1 MQDKELYDSF
11 SVLDRVTPPA
21 GVKERLLRER
31 ILKQKETP
39 VNDSHSE
46 LSVFSIIED
55 KRLDIQAPMQGEGP
69 AQKETSDTPAPLQE
83 GEKQGAALFK
93 QPRAFIYLAALAAC
107 VAVIALGAFAVSFF
121 KGRSGLETTPADSAA
136 DMRERIF
143 SGKESIYKLL
153 ANDNRGGDDYEGADG
168 VYQLANGGYLLI
180 KGNGYISLADI
191 DMNITAQSLVRANDH
206 AYKFITSSQEL
217 IFLGYYYQNPNTQ
230 GENVLEFQ
238 ALDINTLEVV
248 STITL
253 MTTDY
258 AVNGRV
264 VSFDVTPYDYILHE
278 DGADDPKKLA
288 SYFFVL
294 DYYDD
299 KGMEKSTVFRIGDG
313 DERAQEVFSV
323 TNEKGGDTLE
333 RIEGV
338 YADYNLSDDFGS
350 SLFAVT
356 CKMQRVP
363 QDNTLGSFTKT
374 YYAYLLDA
382 EGEEKPVKG
391 ELFTET
397 DAYSAA
403 TFDKQ
408 HTAFVVPG
416 GAEPGN
422 LYILNNSTGLLT
434 IVYGGVYAYDRNKGT
449 ATGGSENVLDF
460 VNVTDAMPSAS
471 YYLQGGASRYSM
483 AVQNKC
489 GYDQILYVGDDG
501 YQSMIKSELE
511 GRKIVEEQ
519 HDTQEIGEV
528 IISRID
534 YDASGE
540 PIKTIFFNAF
550 QGSCNFGNFSSVDG
564 KAISVANGQAVI
576 QYMVYENTA
585 TTPDWLEEDIL
596 HTPGGVYKLDWHM

>member
-11 SVLDRVTPPA
+11 SALDRVTPPA

-55 KRLDIQAPMQGEGP
+55 KRSDIQAPMQGEGP
-69 AQKETSDTPAPLQE
+69 AQKDTSGTPAPLQE

-153 ANDNRGGDDYEGADG
+153 VNDDRGGDDYEGADG

-238 ALDINTLEVV
+238 ALNINTLEVV

-323 TNEKGGDTLE
+323 TNEKDSDTLE

-363 QDNTLGSFTKT
+363 QDNTLGSFAKT
-374 YYAYLLDA
+374 YSAYLLDA

-397 DAYSAA
+397 DAYSDA
-403 TFDKQ
+403 TFGKQ

-416 GAEPGN
+416 GAESGN

-434 IVYGGVYAYDRNKGT
+434 IVYGEIDHYEQPGEKGS
-449 ATGGSENVLDF
+449 SESALSF

-471 YYLQGGASRYSM
+471 YYLQGGSSRYSM

-489 GYDQILYVGDDG
+489 IYDQILYVGDDG

-534 YDASGE
+534 YDASGK
-540 PIKTIFFNAF
+540 PIKTIFFNTFSGLADS
-550 QGSCNFGNFSSVDG
+550 QYFSSVEG
-564 KAISVANGQAVI
+564 KAISIASGQAVI

>member
-55 KRLDIQAPMQGEGP
+55 KRSDIQAPMQGEGP
-69 AQKETSDTPAPLQE
+69 AQKDTSGTPAPLQE

-153 ANDNRGGDDYEGADG
+153 ANDDRGGDDYEGADG

-191 DMNITAQSLVRANDH
+191 DMNITAQSLVSANDH
-206 AYKFITSSQEL
+206 AFKFITSSQEL

-264 VSFDVTPYDYILHE
+264 VSFDVTPYDYSLHE

-323 TNEKGGDTLE
+323 TNKKDSDTLE

-363 QDNTLGSFTKT
+363 QDNTLGSFAKT
-374 YYAYLLDA
+374 YSAYLLDA
-382 EGEEKPVKG
+382 GGEKKPVKG

-397 DAYSAA
+397 DAYSDA
-403 TFDKQ
+403 TFGKQ

-416 GAEPGN
+416 GAEPGG
-422 LYILNNSTGLLT
+422 LYILNNSSGLLT
-434 IVYGGVYAYDRNKGT
+434 IVYGEIDYYEQPGEKGST
-449 ATGGSENVLDF
+449 ESALSF

-471 YYLQGGASRYSM
+471 YYLQGGSSRYSM

-489 GYDQILYVGDDG
+489 GYDKILYVGDDG

-534 YDASGE
+534 YDASGK

-550 QGSCNFGNFSSVDG
+550 SGLADSKYFSSVDG

>member
-1 MQDKELYDSF
+1 MQDRELYDSF
-11 SVLDRVTPPA
+11 SALDRITPPA

-55 KRLDIQAPMQGEGP
+55 KRSDIQAPMQGEGP
-69 AQKETSDTPAPLQE
+69 AQKDTSDTPAPLQE

-121 KGRSGLETTPADSAA
+121 KGRSRLETTPADSAA

-153 ANDNRGGDDYEGADG
+153 ANDDRGGDDYEGADG

-180 KGNGYISLADI
+180 KGNGNISLADI
-191 DMNITAQSLVRANDH
+191 DMNITAQSMVRANDH
-206 AYKFITSSQEL
+206 AFKFITSSQEL
-217 IFLGYYYQNPNTQ
+217 IFLGYFYQNPNVQ
-230 GENVLEFQ
+230 GENIMQFQ
-238 ALDINTLEVV
+238 ALDINTLEEV

-264 VSFDVTPYDYILHE
+264 VSFDVTPYDYSLHE

-294 DYYDD
+294 DYFDD

-323 TNEKGGDTLE
+323 TNEKDGDTLE

-338 YADYNLSDDFGS
+338 YAEDYSLNDDFGS

-374 YYAYLLDA
+374 YSAYLLDA

-397 DAYSAA
+397 DAYSDA
-403 TFDKQ
+403 TFGKQ
-408 HTAFVVPG
+408 HTAFVVPH
-416 GAEPGN
+416 GADSGN

-434 IVYGGVYAYDRNKGT
+434 IVYGEIDHYEQPGEKGST
-449 ATGGSENVLDF
+449 ESALSF
-460 VNVTDAMPSAS
+460 VNVTDAMPPAS
-471 YYLQGGASRYSM
+471 YYLQGGSSRYSM

-489 GYDQILYVGDDG
+489 IYDQILYVGDDG

-534 YDASGE
+534 YDASGK
-540 PIKTIFFNAF
+540 PIKTIFFNTFSGLADS
-550 QGSCNFGNFSSVDG
+550 QYFSSVEG
-564 KAISVANGQAVI
+564 KAISIANGQAVI

>member
-55 KRLDIQAPMQGEGP
+55 KRSDIQAPMQGEGP
-69 AQKETSDTPAPLQE
+69 AQKDTSDTPAPLQE

-153 ANDNRGGDDYEGADG
+153 ANDDRGGDDYEGADG
-168 VYQLANGGYLLI
+168 VYQLANGGYLFI

-191 DMNITAQSLVRANDH
+191 DMNITAQSQVRANDH
-206 AYKFITSSQEL
+206 AFKFITSSQEL

-230 GENVLEFQ
+230 GENVLDFR

-264 VSFDVTPYDYILHE
+264 VSFDVTPYDYSLHE

-323 TNEKGGDTLE
+323 TNKKDSDTLE

-338 YADYNLSDDFGS
+338 YADYSLSDDFGS

-363 QDNTLGSFTKT
+363 QDNTLGSFAKT
-374 YYAYLLDA
+374 YSAYLLDA
-382 EGEEKPVKG
+382 EGKEKPVKG

-397 DAYSAA
+397 DAYSDA
-403 TFDKQ
+403 TFGKQ

-416 GAEPGN
+416 GADSGN

-434 IVYGGVYAYDRNKGT
+434 IVYGEIDHYEQPGEKGST
-449 ATGGSENVLDF
+449 ESALSF

-471 YYLQGGASRYSM
+471 YYLQGGSSRYSM

-540 PIKTIFFNAF
+540 PIKTIFFNTF
-550 QGSCNFGNFSSVDG
+550 SGLGDSQYFSSVEG
-564 KAISVANGQAVI
+564 KAISIANGQAVI